1 MRLGTNHNN
10 ISEGK
15 NKISS
20 GYEIEAF
27 IASEVV
33 IKFSKY
39 FKNEKLHNNI
49 NSFLFHLHF
58 Q

>member
-1 MRLGTNHNN
+1 LKTFL
-10 ISEGK
+10 SEGK

-27 IASEVV
+27 NASEVV
-33 IKFSKY
+33 IKISKY
-39 FKNEKLHNNI
+39 FKNEKKHNNI